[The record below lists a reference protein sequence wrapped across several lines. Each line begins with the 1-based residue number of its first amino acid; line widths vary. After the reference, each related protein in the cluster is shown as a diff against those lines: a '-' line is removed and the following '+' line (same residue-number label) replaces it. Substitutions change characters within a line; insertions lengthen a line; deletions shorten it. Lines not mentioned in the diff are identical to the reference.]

1 MKLYAPEAPMNF
13 FSDSDVRSKIEALNR
28 SQAVIEFNLD
38 GTVLTANKNF
48 LDTLGYTLA
57 EIQGKHHSL
66 FVEPAQRDGAAYR
79 AFWSALARGEF
90 QTGEYRRLAKGGRE
104 IWLQATYNPVLGRN
118 GKPVKVVKFAI
129 DISAQVART
138 ADCEGQIKALQ
149 RSQAVI
155 EFNLDSSIITVN
167 TNFLG
172 VVGYR
177 LDEIQGR
184 HHSLFVD
191 PEDRAGAAYR
201 TFWDSLGRGEYQAG
215 EYKRIAKGGR
225 EVFIQGSYN
234 PIFDCDG
241 RLLKVV
247 KFATDVTAQV
257 LERRHRAETQ
267 AAIAL
272 DLNAIADAASGAS
285 RQAGQAAQAST
296 QVSSDIQTVASG
308 AEELAASVS
317 EISQQ
322 VTHASEI
329 SGKAV
334 TQARQTGTI
343 ISGLS
348 DAATKIGEV
357 VALIQGI
364 AAQTNLLALNATIE
378 AARAGEA
385 GRGFAVVATEVKAL
399 AAQTSKA
406 TEQIGAQIAATQQVT
421 QEAVGAIDS
430 IQSTILAL
438 NEVAS
443 TISAAVEEQ
452 SAVTREMSASMQ
464 TASQGV
470 AEITGSLSEIAR
482 STERVDEATQ
492 KVRAS
497 SRAA

>member
-1 MKLYAPEAPMNF
+1 
-13 FSDSDVRSKIEALNR
+13 
-28 SQAVIEFNLD
+28 
-38 GTVLTANKNF
+38 
-48 LDTLGYTLA
+48 
-57 EIQGKHHSL
+57 
-66 FVEPAQRDGAAYR
+66 
-79 AFWSALARGEF
+79 
-90 QTGEYRRLAKGGRE
+90 
-104 IWLQATYNPVLGRN
+104 
-118 GKPVKVVKFAI
+118 
-129 DISAQVART
+129 
-138 ADCEGQIKALQ
+138 
-149 RSQAVI
+149 
-155 EFNLDSSIITVN
+155 
-167 TNFLG
+167 
-172 VVGYR
+172 
-177 LDEIQGR
+177 
-184 HHSLFVD
+184 
-191 PEDRAGAAYR
+191 
-201 TFWDSLGRGEYQAG
+201 
-215 EYKRIAKGGR
+215 
-225 EVFIQGSYN
+225 
-234 PIFDCDG
+234 
-241 RLLKVV
+241 
-247 KFATDVTAQV
+247 
-257 LERRHRAETQ
+257 
-267 AAIAL
+267 
-272 DLNAIADAASGAS
+272 
-285 RQAGQAAQAST
+285 
-296 QVSSDIQTVASG
+296 
-308 AEELAASVS
+308 
-317 EISQQ
+317 
-322 VTHASEI
+322 
-329 SGKAV
+329 KAV

-406 TEQIGAQIAATQQVT
+406 TEQIGAQIAATQQV
-421 QEAVGAIDS
+421 VGAIDS

>member
-1 MKLYAPEAPMNF
+1 M
-13 FSDSDVRSKIEALNR
+13 
-28 SQAVIEFNLD
+28 
-38 GTVLTANKNF
+38 
-48 LDTLGYTLA
+48 
-57 EIQGKHHSL
+57 
-66 FVEPAQRDGAAYR
+66 
-79 AFWSALARGEF
+79 
-90 QTGEYRRLAKGGRE
+90 
-104 IWLQATYNPVLGRN
+104 
-118 GKPVKVVKFAI
+118 
-129 DISAQVART
+129 
-138 ADCEGQIKALQ
+138 
-149 RSQAVI
+149 
-155 EFNLDSSIITVN
+155 
-167 TNFLG
+167 
-172 VVGYR
+172 
-177 LDEIQGR
+177 
-184 HHSLFVD
+184 
-191 PEDRAGAAYR
+191 
-201 TFWDSLGRGEYQAG
+201 
-215 EYKRIAKGGR
+215 
-225 EVFIQGSYN
+225 
-234 PIFDCDG
+234 
-241 RLLKVV
+241 
-247 KFATDVTAQV
+247 
-257 LERRHRAETQ
+257 
-267 AAIAL
+267 
-272 DLNAIADAASGAS
+272 
-285 RQAGQAAQAST
+285 
-296 QVSSDIQTVASG
+296 
-308 AEELAASVS
+308 
-317 EISQQ
+317 
-322 VTHASEI
+322 
-329 SGKAV
+329 

-378 AARAGEA
+378 AAQAGEA